1 MFGRGT
7 PTATGTAA
15 LRAPGWRVRAL
26 VACAAALALTVT
38 VRGGGALDEYQVKAA
53 YLYNFAKFVEW
64 PASAFSAPDA
74 PLVIG
79 VYGDDPFG
87 PALDALVRDK
97 TVKGRRCVIRRSVR
111 MRDLRTSHV
120 VFVGASPEPVAQA
133 LRELDGTSVLTVGE
147 SPRLLD
153 EGGIVAFSVDDGRV
167 VFAIHVG
174 AAARAHLTISSQLLR
189 LAKVTGLPKS

>member
-1 MFGRGT
+1 MFRSRT
-7 PTATGTAA
+7 PTAIDRRAR
-15 LRAPGWRVRAL
+15 RAPGWRMRAL
-26 VACAAALALTVT
+26 VACAAVFAMAVT
-38 VRGGGALDEYQVKAA
+38 VRGGALDEYQVKAA

-64 PASAFSAPDA
+64 PAAAFGAPDA

-120 VFVGASPEPVAQA
+120 VFIGASPEPVAQA
-133 LRELDGTSVLTVGE
+133 LKELDGTSVLTVGE
-147 SPRLLD
+147 GPRLLD
-153 EGGIVAFSVDDGRV
+153 EGGIVAFSVEDGRV
-167 VFAIHVG
+167 IFTIHVG
-174 AAARAHLTISSQLLR
+174 AAARAHLSISSQLLR
-189 LAKVTGLPKS
+189 LARVTGLPKP